1 MTCKKKLTALL
12 LASSFLALG
21 SCSFDVR
28 FTGINEE
35 AAYETATA
43 VRPLIQNVF
52 DEDVPQF
59 SYRSSTQISISHW
72 SFSSTVSLEF
82 DYVKGEYMRFKSSLS
97 NSKTI
102 FVAEEAPGSEQTS
115 ISYAQSNESFSDTS
129 LTTLFKSNG
138 RFLLQSKNK
147 EGETFLDYESE
158 EEFQDAFVSLADSL
172 GASAK
177 QCEDKALRFYDACV
191 SFLEEKVNAS
201 SGQANFSGGL
211 HNYLAFRGF
220 SSKDLESSFSF
231 LIAGHGKLSW
241 MDFGD
246 SADYSGRVDVE
257 DYRLTRSEFQV
268 SEELTPNALVKLFGR
283 DAAYWRERQTR
294 RKAVSTIK
302 TSETISYSSFT
313 KSIPS
318 KIPPKEMEVS
328 ASLE

>member
-1 MTCKKKLTALL
+1 MTPKKKFAALL
-12 LASSFLALG
+12 IASSFLTLG
-21 SCSFDVR
+21 SCSFNVR

-35 AAYETATA
+35 AAYEAAST
-43 VRPLIQNVF
+43 VRPLIQSAF
-52 DEDVPQF
+52 DEDVHQF

-72 SFSSTVSLEF
+72 NYSSTMSFEF
-82 DYVKGEYMRFKSSLS
+82 DYVKGEYMRFKSTVS
-97 NSKTI
+97 NSKTL
-102 FVAEEAPGSEQTS
+102 FVAEEIPGSEETS

-138 RFLLQSKNK
+138 RFLLQKKDK

-158 EEFQDAFVSLADSL
+158 EQFQEAFASLSDSL
-172 GASAK
+172 GAPVK
-177 QCEDKALRFYDACV
+177 RYEDVALRFYDACV
-191 SFLEEKVNAS
+191 SFLEEKINAS
-201 SGQANFSGGL
+201 SNKANISGGL

-220 SSKDLESSFSF
+220 SSKDPESSFSF

-257 DYRLTRSEFQV
+257 SLRITRSEFQV
-268 SEELTPNALVKLFGR
+268 NEELTPNQLVALFGR
-283 DAAYWRERQTR
+283 DASYWRERQTR
-294 RKAVSTIK
+294 KKAASTIK
-302 TSETISYSSFT
+302 TSETVSYSSFT

-318 KIPPKEMEVS
+318 RIPPKGADSS